1 MERAFASPSPR
12 SSAIGR
18 LIRERYVHKMS
29 RLLQNSFYWFTGYI
43 VKKMFIYYRELHLTD
58 KLFTS

>member
-18 LIRERYVHKMS
+18 LIRERFVRVEVVMWVVGTAFVQW
-29 RLLQNSFYWFTGYI
+29 R
-43 VKKMFIYYRELHLTD
+43 LHL
-58 KLFTS
+58 

>member
-18 LIRERYVHKMS
+18 LIRERCV
-29 RLLQNSFYWFTGYI
+29 RLEVVMWVVGTTFVQRRSHI
-43 VKKMFIYYRELHLTD
+43 
-58 KLFTS
+58 